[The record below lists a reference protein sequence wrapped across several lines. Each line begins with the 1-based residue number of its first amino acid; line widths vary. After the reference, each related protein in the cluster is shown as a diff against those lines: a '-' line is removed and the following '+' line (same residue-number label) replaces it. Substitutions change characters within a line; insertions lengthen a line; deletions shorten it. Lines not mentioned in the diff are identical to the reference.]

1 MNTVV
6 DTYGWGSEHLG
17 SYYHNGEEVGGL
29 GRIVISTSTYV
40 PTVRKMAYWLT
51 SKIDYNLLCT

>member
-17 SYYHNGEEVGGL
+17 SYYHNGEEDGGL
-29 GRIVISTSTYV
+29 EELWQVLV
-40 PTVRKMAYWLT
+40 PTFLPLEKWH
-51 SKIDYNLLCT
+51 ID